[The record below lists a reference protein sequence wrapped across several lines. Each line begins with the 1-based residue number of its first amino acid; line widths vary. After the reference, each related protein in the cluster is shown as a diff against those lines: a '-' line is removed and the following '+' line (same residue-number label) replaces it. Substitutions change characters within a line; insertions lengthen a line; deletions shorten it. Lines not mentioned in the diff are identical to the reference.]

1 MNTDRLAT
9 HKGLRLFVLII
20 FWALTQVACATQ
32 PTPPSPQLSSIKNHP
47 GFSHFKSTLIAI
59 AQERAPEQKGTH
71 HFFVAKYVAT
81 EQVTYMYWLE
91 GRKLWILTPGG
102 TTEESWLG
110 MRYPSGGQLLDVDK
124 DVVATEEEVGG
135 SSYLVAQPWMQQR
148 IYDTVIQ
155 GDLIV
160 INTPQ

>member
-1 MNTDRLAT
+1 MST
-9 HKGLRLFVLII
+9 HNVKARSGLRLFVLII
-20 FWALTQVACATQ
+20 FWTLTQAACATQ
-32 PTPPSPQLSSIKNHP
+32 PATPTPQLSSIKDHP

-71 HFFVAKYVAT
+71 HFFVAKYVAA
-81 EQVTYMYWLE
+81 EQLTYMYWLE

-124 DVVATEEEVGG
+124 DVVATEKEVGG
-135 SSYLVAQPWMQQR
+135 SSYLVTQPWMQQR
-148 IYDTVIQ
+148 IYDTVVL
-155 GDLIV
+155 GDLIK
-160 INTPQ
+160 INTP